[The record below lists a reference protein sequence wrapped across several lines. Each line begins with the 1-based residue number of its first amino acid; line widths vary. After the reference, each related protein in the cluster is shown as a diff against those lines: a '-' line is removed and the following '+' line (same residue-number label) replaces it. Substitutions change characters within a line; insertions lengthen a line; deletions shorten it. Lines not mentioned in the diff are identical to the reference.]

1 MPRELACKRCKAI
14 SIGKVCPVCNSTDL
28 STDWSGIVI
37 VFDTNTSLIAKTLDI
52 RVPHKYALKVS

>member
-1 MPRELACKRCKAI
+1 MPRELACKKCRAI

-37 VFDTNTSLIAKTLDI
+37 VFDSNTSLIAKTLDI